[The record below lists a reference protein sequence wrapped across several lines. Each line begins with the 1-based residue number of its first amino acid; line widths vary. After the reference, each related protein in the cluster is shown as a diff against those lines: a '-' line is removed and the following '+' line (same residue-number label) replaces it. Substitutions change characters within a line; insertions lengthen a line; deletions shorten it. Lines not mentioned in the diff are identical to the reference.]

1 MKMTLYAMAVAI
13 VITGCSPKIVQSCTD
28 SRDSVRIEYRE
39 RIVMDTAYV
48 EIPYIK
54 EVNVTRDTMSHLEND
69 YAKSDA
75 VVSGGTLSHSLET
88 KSVTVQAPVYVTVRD
103 TIIVR
108 GKADTIIE
116 EKIVEVEKPL
126 NGWVKFWRN
135 FGYISALAL
144 ILMAVVKIV
153 SNRTKILTSIK
164 KLLSL

>member
-1 MKMTLYAMAVAI
+1 MKMTLFAMAVAI
-13 VITGCSPKIVQSCTD
+13 LITGCSPKIVQCSTD

-39 RIVMDTAYV
+39 RIVRDTAYV

-108 GKADTIIE
+108 EKADAIIE

-144 ILMAVVKIV
+144 ILLAVVKIV